1 MTKLFSH
8 QIFWNTIETSVF
20 AYIKHLYSD
29 SYCCKM
35 WKLMRVHR
43 CIALRFADILFL
55 RAAWFR
61 MAIAYNTIL
70 LSENHKI
77 LHCARCS
84 SIASSC
90 WEGNWFFVCDIDFF
104 TDFIRKMKI
113 DFLRI
118 GLCISLED
126 WICLNVIKCSMCQYN
141 RIISRNKLHYFN

>member
-84 SIASSC
+84 SIASNC

-104 TDFIRKMKI
+104 YRFHTKN
-113 DFLRI
+113 
-118 GLCISLED
+118 ED
-126 WICLNVIKCSMCQYN
+126 WFSKNRFMYFVGRLNLFEHDKMFYVPI
-141 RIISRNKLHYFN
+141 